1 MESNNIKESVNK
13 NLILILLFFGWCV
26 GNLNRFSINYAI
38 LGISK
43 DFVLSASTQGF
54 IMSSFFLGYALMQV
68 PGGWLADKFGP
79 KKVLVSSILIWS
91 LFAAFSGM
99 AWSSSSLIAFRFLLG
114 LSLGA
119 FYPTAVKTI
128 SQVFPRN
135 EQGKAIS
142 IFLVSGVIISVISSI
157 LFAWIIGKMGWHALF
172 YIIAITGVIMAAF
185 YLPLLKLPVITQ
197 NGVETQNNTKP
208 KNSALNQI
216 IKDPFIWSMFLAGF
230 CVSLITWGINS
241 WIPTYLVQAR
251 HLSLMAAGKWQMM
264 PAILGLFAML
274 ASGFISDKL
283 KTKTVRILT
292 MVLSIL
298 VAFSIFI
305 MYRTSS
311 LTLFFVL
318 EGITIA
324 CVTALFVIINSMI
337 MKQFSSKVTGSA
349 IGLVNFGSQAGS
361 FTAPFV
367 IGIIV
372 DANKGSFDMTFLFLT
387 VIGILCIAAFGTAYL
402 KKGYSSSVIKENI
415 T

>member
-1 MESNNIKESVNK
+1 MESNNIKNSVESINK
-13 NLILILLFFGWCV
+13 NLILTLLFLGWCV

-79 KKVLVSSILIWS
+79 KNVLVSSILTWS
-91 LFAAFSGM
+91 LFAVLSGM

-172 YIIAITGVIMAAF
+172 YIIAVTGVIMAAI
-185 YLPLLKLPVITQ
+185 YLPILKLPVTIQ
-197 NGVETQNNTKP
+197 NVVEIQDTNNP
-208 KNSALNQI
+208 KNSALKQV
-216 IKDPFIWSMFLAGF
+216 IKVPFVWSMCLAGF

-251 HLSLMAAGKWQMM
+251 HLSLMTAGKWQMM

-274 ASGFISDKL
+274 ASGFLTDKL
-283 KTKTVRILT
+283 RMETVRTSTI
-292 MVLSIL
+292 VLSIL

-305 MYRTSS
+305 MFRTSS
-311 LTLFFVL
+311 LTLFFIL

-337 MKQFSSKVTGSA
+337 MKQFSSEVTGSA

-387 VIGILCIAAFGTAYL
+387 AIAILCVVAFGTAYL
-402 KKGYSSSVIKENI
+402 KSPRSSI
-415 T
+415 